1 MPEAGFEG
9 LVELACHDLRTPL
22 ATVAGFSKTILRD
35 GRLDDV
41 RFIELIDEAAGQMAV
56 LVDQLGLAARIAGG
70 DYEPHLV
77 EADTLEL
84 AVASGVPAT
93 GTGATVETDVEN
105 VTRSLA
111 ALAGAAVRFAE
122 DARAP
127 MWTVAGR
134 ELALAPVAAGAVSAV
149 DGSAAKDVGALVARS
164 AIAALGGAVELD
176 GEALR
181 VRL

>member
-1 MPEAGFEG
+1 MPAAGFEG

-22 ATVAGFSKTILRD
+22 ATVSGFSKTILRE
-35 GRLDDV
+35 GKLEDV

-56 LVDQLGLAARIAGG
+56 LVDQLGLAARIVGG
-70 DYEPHLV
+70 GYEPHLV

-84 AVASGVPAT
+84 AAASGVPAT
-93 GTGATVETDVEN
+93 GKGATVETDAETVA
-105 VTRSLA
+105 RSLA
-111 ALAGAAVRFAE
+111 ALAAAARRFGE

-127 MWTVAGR
+127 AWTVAGR
-134 ELALAPVAAGAVSAV
+134 ELALTPVAAGAVSAV
-149 DGSAAKDVGALVARS
+149 DGSAAKDVGAFVARS
-164 AIAALGGAVELD
+164 AIAALGGTVELD